1 MTTESAPLELEP
13 AGFRVQLLHRRRRD
27 VTRKEL
33 QNFWAKERAPAALEL
48 ARELGF
54 TRYTRIDQVPHPNFL
69 GTVMAGSRKFLAV
82 ELVAL
87 WTGKKLPALEGS
99 PFPLESEEFDTIDEF
114 HYDSV
119 DRLLETLGS
128 TEGLAAARKLAKV
141 TGGAIERTSA
151 VIGPQYQVIERDAKS
166 STKVT
171 FCLRR
176 IADQDRERM
185 QSYWLHQHGALVVSL
200 QPRLETRGYEQVHA
214 ASHPNFPEV
223 ASALGAT
230 ELNVFEGTASLWYG
244 SATSLKK
251 TFLKAEC
258 QRANFRLEED
268 ELNFVDGQRCV
279 LVFGSETTVEPNSG
293 RVRVVDRSPPAV
305 DSHTKSTN

>member
-1 MTTESAPLELEP
+1 MTSEPAPLELEP
-13 AGFRVQLLHRRRRD
+13 AGFRVQLLHRRRSD

-48 ARELGF
+48 ARALGF

-69 GTVMAGSRKFLAV
+69 GAVMAGSRKFLAV

-87 WTGKKLPALEGS
+87 WTGKKLPPLEGS

-119 DRLLETLGS
+119 DRLLASLGS
-128 TEGLAAARKLAKV
+128 PEGLAAARKLAKV

-151 VIGPQYQVIERDAKS
+151 VIGPQYQVIERDRKS

-176 IADQDRERM
+176 IADQERERM
-185 QSYWLHQHGALVVSL
+185 QSYWLHRHGALVVSL
-200 QPRLETRGYEQVHA
+200 QPGLETRGYEQVHA
-214 ASHPNFPEV
+214 SSHPAFPEV

-230 ELNVFEGTASLWYG
+230 ELNVFEGTASLWYA
-244 SATSLKK
+244 SAASLRK

-279 LVFGSETTVEPNSG
+279 LVFGSETTAEASVG
-293 RVRVVDRSPPAV
+293 RASVGNRSVA
-305 DSHTKSTN
+305 DANIRTKSTD